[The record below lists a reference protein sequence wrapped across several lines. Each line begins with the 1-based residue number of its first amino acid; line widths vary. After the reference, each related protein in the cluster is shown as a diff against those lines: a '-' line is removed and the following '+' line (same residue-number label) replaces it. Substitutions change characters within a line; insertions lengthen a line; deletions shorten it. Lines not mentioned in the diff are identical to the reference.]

1 MIPVLFDP
9 GTAGY
14 ADTDDPALRYLH
26 ALASIGLDK
35 LVPNVRTRIMGLRS
49 GGRVFPVTINDG
61 EHGGSYVCEPYSAY
75 ILYARREL
83 EIIGAGLERWL
94 FLPVIAGASV
104 LLRAARIN
112 QIVHVNNWLLSTNLH
127 GDWQGADIGDIRRFL
142 THRYPRHIIAVRS
155 LDRWSSPSLIEAAI
169 RDGWILFPSR
179 QIWVIGDVAAQWQRR
194 HSLSEDRRVLRRS
207 GLTVER
213 LESIGA
219 ADAERIAQLYAML
232 YLEKYSAL
240 NPAFTARWVIETAR
254 AGLIHYR
261 CARDADGVI
270 MAVSGSLRRGDVLTP
285 PVVGYDTAKPRSL
298 GLYRVASLLFTE
310 DAKTQGVR
318 LNGSAGA
325 AGFKRLRG
333 ARAETEFSAY
343 YVAHLPLVRRA
354 ILKLLSDLLN
364 RIAVPYMRKH
374 QL

>member
-1 MIPVLFDP
+1 
-9 GTAGY
+9 
-14 ADTDDPALRYLH
+14 
-26 ALASIGLDK
+26 
-35 LVPNVRTRIMGLRS
+35 
-49 GGRVFPVTINDG
+49 
-61 EHGGSYVCEPYSAY
+61 
-75 ILYARREL
+75 
-83 EIIGAGLERWL
+83 
-94 FLPVIAGASV
+94 
-104 LLRAARIN
+104 
-112 QIVHVNNWLLSTNLH
+112 
-127 GDWQGADIGDIRRFL
+127 
-142 THRYPRHIIAVRS
+142 
-155 LDRWSSPSLIEAAI
+155 
-169 RDGWILFPSR
+169 
-179 QIWVIGDVAAQWQRR
+179 
-194 HSLSEDRRVLRRS
+194 
-207 GLTVER
+207 
-213 LESIGA
+213 
-219 ADAERIAQLYAML
+219 
-232 YLEKYSAL
+232 
-240 NPAFTARWVIETAR
+240 
-254 AGLIHYR
+254 
-261 CARDADGVI
+261 